1 MRWIAIVVAL
11 GVAACT
17 NPVPETYQLAFT
29 ENRANTELRI
39 DGAAVDGGGAAPRT
53 LMITYNFAS
62 AGDAK
67 LASFKLETYMAGGK
81 LSELT
86 VMPRGC
92 DGTETAAILIALDG
106 SLTLSADDCTPA
118 VQ

>member
-17 NPVPETYQLAFT
+17 TPVPETYQLAFT

-39 DGAAVDGGGAAPRT
+39 NGAAIDGGGAAPRT
-53 LMITYNFAS
+53 LTLTYDFAS
-62 AGDAK
+62 AADAK
-67 LASFKLETYMAGGK
+67 TASYLLETYAGGGK
-81 LSELT
+81 LAELT
-86 VMPRGC
+86 VAPRGC
-92 DGTETAAILIALDG
+92 DGTETAAILIVVDG
-106 SLTLSADDCTPA
+106 SITLSADDCTPA